1 MKVKI
6 IINVNG
12 NAAFEESPALEVA
25 RILGEVVKKIEANR
39 LDCGWSV
46 LNIEV
51 GEAIKLY
58 DINGN
63 AVGTFEVKK

>member
-12 NAAFEESPALEVA
+12 NAAFEESPSLEVA
-25 RILGEVVKKIEANR
+25 RILGEVVKKIEAGR
-39 LDCGWSV
+39 LD
-46 LNIEV
+46 IEI
-51 GEAIKLY
+51 GEAIKLF